1 VPVHVLLNN
10 NNSNY
15 AVVNAFDFGALLG
28 LRLPRPPGPVI
39 ETLRRRDGAIPEWV
53 ETLAPIASPPP
64 EQGGSRAD
72 QENGDQLS
80 LSL

>member
-1 VPVHVLLNN
+1 
-10 NNSNY
+10 
-15 AVVNAFDFGALLG
+15 LLG

-39 ETLRRRDGAIPEWV
+39 ETLRQRDGAIPEWV
-53 ETLAPIASPPP
+53 ETSAPIAAPPAGQAGDP
-64 EQGGSRAD
+64 AD